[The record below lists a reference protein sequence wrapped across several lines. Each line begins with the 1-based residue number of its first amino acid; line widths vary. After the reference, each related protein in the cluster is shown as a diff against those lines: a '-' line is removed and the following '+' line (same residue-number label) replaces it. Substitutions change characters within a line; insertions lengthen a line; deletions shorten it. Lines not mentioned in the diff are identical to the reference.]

1 VRLFDKYWSHFTA
14 EDAFVKVGRLLQ
26 ARRKTD
32 LYETVTHFT
41 ANAKDPAA
49 SDAAL
54 LAKLNENNKKQTK
67 ISDILEKLVIKTPFL
82 AAI

>member
-1 VRLFDKYWSHFTA
+1 MNSFIQDSSTCIIFSIKFEYLFAAH
-14 EDAFVKVGRLLQ
+14 DAFVKVGRLLQ

-49 SDAAL
+49 SDATL
-54 LAKLNENNKKQTK
+54 LAKLIENSKKQTK
-67 ISDILEKLVIKTPFL
+67 ISDILEK
-82 AAI
+82 